1 MKGTDLMTSK
11 ELLEK
16 IVSVL
21 DEKKAEDIV
30 AIETAGIT
38 IVADYFVVASA
49 TSNPHVKAL
58 ADDIEDELAKLGV
71 FTSHIEGRA
80 TGWIL
85 LDYNDVIVHI
95 FLNENREYYNL
106 ERLWAD
112 AKQVDI
118 SHLITE

>member
-1 MKGTDLMTSK
+1 MTSK

-16 IVSVL
+16 IVSIL

-38 IVADYFVVASA
+38 IVADYFVIASA

-58 ADDIEDELAKLGV
+58 ADDVEDELAKLGV
-71 FTSHIEGRA
+71 FASHIEGRA

-85 LDYNDVIVHI
+85 LDFNDVIVHV
-95 FLNENREYYNL
+95 FLNASREYYNL
-106 ERLWAD
+106 ESLWAD
-112 AKQVDI
+112 ANQVDL

>member
-1 MKGTDLMTSK
+1 MTSK
-11 ELLEK
+11 EMLEK
-16 IVSVL
+16 IVSTL

-30 AIETAGIT
+30 AIETAGVT

-49 TSNPHVKAL
+49 TSNPHVKSL
-58 ADDIEDELAKLGV
+58 ADDVEDELAKLDV
-71 FTSHIEGRA
+71 FPAHIEGRS

-85 LDYNDVIVHI
+85 LDYSDVIVHI
-95 FLNENREYYNL
+95 FLNESREYYNL

>member
-1 MKGTDLMTSK
+1 MTSK

-16 IVSVL
+16 IVSIL

-38 IVADYFVVASA
+38 IVADYFVIASA

-58 ADDIEDELAKLGV
+58 ADDVEDELAKLGV
-71 FTSHIEGRA
+71 FASHIEGRA

-85 LDYNDVIVHI
+85 LDFNDVIVHV
-95 FLNENREYYNL
+95 FLNESREYYNL
-106 ERLWAD
+106 EHLWAD
-112 AKQVDI
+112 ANQVDL

>member
-1 MKGTDLMTSK
+1 MTSK

-16 IVSVL
+16 IVSIL
-21 DEKKAEDIV
+21 DDKKAEDIV

-38 IVADYFVVASA
+38 IVADYFVIASA

-58 ADDIEDELAKLGV
+58 ADDVEDELAKLGV
-71 FTSHIEGRA
+71 FASHIEGRA

-85 LDYNDVIVHI
+85 LDFNDVIVHV
-95 FLNENREYYNL
+95 FLNESREYYNL
-106 ERLWAD
+106 EHLWAD
-112 AKQVDI
+112 ANRVDI

>member
-1 MKGTDLMTSK
+1 MTSK
-11 ELLEK
+11 ELLES
-16 IVSVL
+16 IVRVL

-30 AIETAGIT
+30 AIETAGVT
-38 IVADYFVVASA
+38 IVSDYFIIASA
-49 TSNPHVKAL
+49 TSNPHVKSL
-58 ADDIEDELAKLGV
+58 ADDVEDEMAKFGV
-71 FTSHIEGRA
+71 FPAHVEGKA

-85 LDYNDVIVHI
+85 LDYSDVIVHV
-95 FLNENREYYNL
+95 FLRESREHYNL

>member
-1 MKGTDLMTSK
+1 MTSK

>member
-1 MKGTDLMTSK
+1 MTSK

-16 IVSVL
+16 IVSIL

-38 IVADYFVVASA
+38 IVADYFVIASA

-58 ADDIEDELAKLGV
+58 ADDVEDELAKLGV
-71 FTSHIEGRA
+71 FASHIEGRA

-85 LDYNDVIVHI
+85 LDFNDVIVHV
-95 FLNENREYYNL
+95 FLNESREYYNL